1 MKVNLCILGA
11 PGAGKAIVHD
21 LLHDNV
27 VTIDP
32 YRARKE
38 GARAEEDVYVSPVM
52 LGELLNLNRT
62 FDDDNPVLR
71 VDSEKGDV
79 EPYLIGG
86 REYRRWLEVYHRAS
100 FFLVRE
106 TRQVL
111 LHKEIDSDFRKIEIF
126 APVLSDMLDHPK
138 AYSAIPFLE
147 EFDKTIF
154 LLLNPLGKSIR
165 DFSPTQIIDRAGWI
179 KERWREIQD
188 RRDEL
193 KNKQVDPEEVKLR
206 INLLPV
212 EAEAWKNFALKSE
225 KEPDKF
231 KFVECLNWNHFEYKF
246 LERKANPVKET
257 MATVNDILDAA
268 IAVDEETRDIL
279 MDFMIK

>member
-1 MKVNLCILGA
+1 MKVNLCILGP
-11 PGAGKAIVHD
+11 PGVGKAVVHD

-52 LGELLNLNRT
+52 LRELLNLNRT
-62 FDDDNPVLR
+62 FDDDSPVLR
-71 VDSEKGDV
+71 IDSERGDV

-86 REYRRWLEVYHRAS
+86 REYRRWLEVYNRAS
-100 FFLVRE
+100 FFLVRN
-106 TRQVL
+106 TQQVL

-126 APVLSDMLDHPK
+126 APVLNDILDHPEV
-138 AYSAIPFLE
+138 YDVIPFLE
-147 EFDKTIF
+147 EFDKTVF
-154 LLLNPLGKSIR
+154 LLLNPLSKSIR
-165 DFSPTQIIDRAGWI
+165 DFSPAQIIDRAGWI
-179 KERWREIQD
+179 RERWREIQD

-193 KNKQVDPEEVKLR
+193 KNKQVDPGEVQLR

-212 EAEAWKNFALKSE
+212 EAAAWKKFALKSE
-225 KEPDKF
+225 EDSGRF

-246 LERKANPVKET
+246 LERKGNIVKET
-257 MATVNDILDAA
+257 METVNDILESAS
-268 IAVDEETRDIL
+268 AVDGETREII
-279 MDFMIK
+279 MKFMIK